1 MSPGIW
7 LIPMKNMIHSPDTLA
22 SASSGLPVAVG
33 TSVAIQAPSPANSV
47 VDMTFPPKMAQNVR
61 RKLTSF
67 GRYLE

>member
-47 VDMTFPPKMAQNVR
+47 VDMTFPR
-61 RKLTSF
+61 R
-67 GRYLE
+67 